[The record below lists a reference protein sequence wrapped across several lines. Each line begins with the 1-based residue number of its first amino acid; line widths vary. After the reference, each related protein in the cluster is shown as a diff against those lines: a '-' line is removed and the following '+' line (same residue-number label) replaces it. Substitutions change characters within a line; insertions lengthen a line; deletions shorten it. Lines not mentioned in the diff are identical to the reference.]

1 MEYWISTKLAR
12 NSELQNLIKKGLL
25 RPREERFANLP
36 SGNKIKLEYVIKQ
49 PTNNANQPN
58 AGVDKYIKKSILN
71 RDDSFIVSKH
81 AITEDKTHLTSI
93 EMYYPKGN
101 IKQFY
106 EKDGTCKGQ
115 IRTTDSNVVWNYTG
129 NVQSPK
135 SVSMEANEL
144 ESNDINAFKA
154 AIDYIKGKG
163 SLEAYKAQ
171 ITK

>member
-25 RPREERFANLP
+25 RPGEERFANLP

-49 PTNNANQPN
+49 TTNNANQRN
-58 AGVDKYIKKSILN
+58 VGVDKYIKKSILN

-101 IKQFY
+101 IEQVY
-106 EKDGTCKGQ
+106 EKDGTCKGR
-115 IRTTDSNVVWNYTG
+115 IRTTDSNVVWHYTG

-135 SVSMEANEL
+135 TVSMEANGFEN
-144 ESNDINAFKA
+144 NDINAFKA

-163 SLEAYKAQ
+163 TLDAYKAQ